1 MTVQYIHRV
10 ASGSALMSFYLL
22 KRWRGSVYK
31 VVWKDLI
38 VYLVLYY
45 TISFVY
51 RFALWEEGRRNFER
65 LVIHCSRTQSVL
77 PVSFVLGFYVSLVVG
92 RWWETYRSL
101 PWPDNTAILL
111 ATHLAGQGV
120 GREERRAVLRYV
132 VLTITLT
139 LATISPEVLAVY
151 PSFEVMVKK
160 GFLTE
165 EEARL
170 LDKHKEE
177 SEQQVAWVPIV
188 WACQIVQ
195 RARQAGRIATN
206 LGQKALTDEMLNL
219 RVSCGRLLGFNSH
232 NIPLVYVQVVTLAV
246 YSFFLISVI
255 GGQFIDTTKGYET
268 HTIDLYVPFFAILQ
282 LVFYLGWLKVA
293 EALINPFGDDDHDFE
308 FLSMIERHRKMV
320 EMLGDSAA
328 NDLPFLDPLSKE
340 DADSSAPTMHT
351 SVPIVA
357 PTVCPVICKMI
368 ETQPASAGGRI
379 VQETTP
385 LITTSKAEPPLLPNI
400 RHISPYS

>member
-1 MTVQYIHRV
+1 MVQVVILCVMVWNLTGYETILNHV
-10 ASGSALMSFYLL
+10 M
-22 KRWRGSVYK
+22 WRGCGV
-31 VVWKDLI
+31 
-38 VYLVLYY
+38 
-45 TISFVY
+45 T
-51 RFALWEEGRRNFER
+51 R
-65 LVIHCSRTQSVL
+65 
-77 PVSFVLGFYVSLVVG
+77 
-92 RWWETYRSL
+92 RSL
-101 PWPDNTAILL
+101 IDDTRLWCVVQVVARQRVQGGVEGPDRLPGPLL
-111 ATHLAGQGV
+111 HHLLRLPLRPVGGGAQGV